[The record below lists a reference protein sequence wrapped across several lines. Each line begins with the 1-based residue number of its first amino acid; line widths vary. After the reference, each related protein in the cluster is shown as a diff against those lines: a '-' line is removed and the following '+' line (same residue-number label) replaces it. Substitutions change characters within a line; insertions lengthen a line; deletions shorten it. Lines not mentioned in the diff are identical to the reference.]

1 MEQRE
6 IRRALRESEEE
17 KARVQARREA
27 RRADVVD
34 VDSVVVEERTDD
46 DRIVMQRDDARN
58 DDVPHAEA
66 SHAENEQAVPADATT
81 ELDEVRPARALDAFE
96 VAASQDLISFTLG
109 EPRNGFDV
117 RPEAPES
124 LEIRS
129 TRQVAKAVPVEE
141 EPADAQPQPAAQD
154 EPVVQGAQDVQDDV
168 ADSEVVSFHDAEV
181 AAQVEA
187 PVATSE
193 SLGTGLETILA
204 RRGA

>member
-1 MEQRE
+1 M
-6 IRRALRESEEE
+6 
-17 KARVQARREA
+17 
-27 RRADVVD
+27 
-34 VDSVVVEERTDD
+34 
-46 DRIVMQRDDARN
+46 
-58 DDVPHAEA
+58 
-66 SHAENEQAVPADATT
+66 PADATT

-141 EPADAQPQPAAQD
+141 EPADAQSEPAAQE
-154 EPVVQGAQDVQDDV
+154 EPVAQDAQDDV
-168 ADSEVVSFHDAEV
+168 AESEGVSFHDAEV